1 MSNYKLLKD
10 GTVAQGFVELTEDG
24 HIASPVPF
32 FQQDLIGNARNYYPD
47 RSRGFTFGKKKLLND
62 VLSDLW
68 GGPTALYVFP
78 TAPVQMAMVS
88 TSANDTANGTGV
100 RAVRVHYLDHNYQPQ
115 ITDVTL
121 NGLTPVLTVPTD
133 ILRVNGL
140 HAIAV
145 GSNVIA
151 AGNIS
156 LTNNGTTYG
165 FIAAGDNTAR
175 QAIFTVPDGVWGYI
189 DHWQASSGSSGNHFC
204 QTILAA
210 TTHDGVIFP
219 GVFLLQDEQGT
230 QNNGTVIQFPIPIPI
245 PPKTDVRI
253 AAIGDGNASNITA
266 LGAIMG
272 WFEPVA

>member
-1 MSNYKLLKD
+1 MGRPD
-10 GTVAQGFVELTEDG
+10 GALC
-24 HIASPVPF
+24 VPR
-32 FQQDLIGNARNYYPD
+32 GAR
-47 RSRGFTFGKKKLLND
+47 
-62 VLSDLW
+62 
-68 GGPTALYVFP
+68 
-78 TAPVQMAMVS
+78 
-88 TSANDTANGTGV
+88 ANG
-100 RAVRVHYLDHNYQPQ
+100 RRVDQR
-115 ITDVTL
+115 D
-121 NGLTPVLTVPTD
+121 GM
-133 ILRVNGL
+133 

-145 GSNVIA
+145 GSGLVS
-151 AGNIS
+151 AGAIS
-156 LTNNGTTYG
+156 LTTNGTTYG
-165 FIAAGDNTAR
+165 YIYANDNTAR
-175 QAIFTVPDGVWGYI
+175 QAISTVPDGVWGYI

-253 AAIGDGNASNITA
+253 TALGDGNASNITA